1 MARVLGSWS
10 CRLTVWQ
17 VCSHAKQYHL
27 VALQHWEEE
36 EEEGEGGGGGGGEEE
51 EEEEE
56 EEGARRRGGG
66 GGVGGRGEGRG
77 RGGERGRRMKQSI
90 GMLSYGFV
98 FCISAEDNT
107 LPEIPS
113 TTSS

>member
-36 EEEGEGGGGGGGEEE
+36 EEEGEGGGGGGGGEE

-56 EEGARRRGGG
+56 EEGGEEEGRRRRSGRKGGG
-66 GGVGGRGEGRG
+66 EGEGR
-77 RGGERGRRMKQSI
+77 RKREKDEAKHWHVKLWI
-90 GMLSYGFV
+90 CILH
-98 FCISAEDNT
+98 FC
-107 LPEIPS
+107 
-113 TTSS
+113 